1 MSRGLGLFPSL
12 VLFLVVCALAQPILV
27 PFAFA
32 LFLALL
38 LAAPVDVLQKRLR
51 FPRILA
57 VLVILVAAE
66 VVLEWVVSGV
76 AAQGSTFLERWE
88 GTDSLP
94 RGGVKGAVVP
104 GSYKARFL
112 KRLEDVKSLAGKLGL
127 GRSEKGSEKGG
138 EAEGSRREGPG
149 GEEGKE
155 PASRPAGKVGKKE
168 SEREPKGG
176 IHLSLLSL
184 EEARSWILQGLGE
197 VFSLVV
203 NLVLIAFFL
212 IFLLLDLENLE
223 RRIALATGVE
233 LGREGSGLVGQV
245 ETRLR
250 RYIAT
255 VTLINCG
262 LGLVVWA
269 ALALMGLEFPLLW
282 GVLAGLLNFIPFVGA
297 TLAGIPPVVMALV
310 QFDGYGPALAV
321 VLVYAAL
328 QTLEGYLIT
337 PTIVG
342 RLTSIN
348 PLALLLGAIFWG
360 WLWGPVGLVLATPI
374 MVCFHEIGI
383 HVEALR
389 PLAILLARG
398 DGTQLLPAPRRKGG
412 WLRRRKEEKEEKE
425 KAKEEGGKEKVNPSE
440 GGA

>member
-1 MSRGLGLFPSL
+1 MNKGLGLFPGI
-12 VLFLVVCALAQPILV
+12 VLFLLVCALAQPILV

-38 LAAPVDVLQKRLR
+38 LARPVDFLHRRLK

-57 VLVILVAAE
+57 VLVILVGAE
-66 VVLEWVVSGV
+66 VALEWVVSGV
-76 AAQGSTFLERWE
+76 AAQGSTFLARWE
-88 GTDSLP
+88 GTDTLP
-94 RGGVKGAVVP
+94 RGTAKGTPVP

-112 KRLEDVKSLAGKLGL
+112 KRLEDVKALVGKLGL
-127 GRSEKGSEKGG
+127 GRP
-138 EAEGSRREGPG
+138 A
-149 GEEGKE
+149 GKE
-155 PASRPAGKVGKKE
+155 GEGTASRPAGGKASRPAEKGPGEKKKE
-168 SEREPKGG
+168 EVH
-176 IHLSLLSL
+176 ISLLSL

-197 VFSLVV
+197 VFNLVV

-223 RRIALATGVE
+223 RRLALATGLE
-233 LGREGSGLVGQV
+233 LGKEGSGLVGQV
-245 ETRLR
+245 ENRLS

-328 QTLEGYLIT
+328 QTLEGYMIT

-383 HVEALR
+383 HVVALR

-398 DGTQLLPAPRRKGG
+398 DGTQLVPPPKKKRSWGRK
-412 WLRRRKEEKEEKE
+412 KK
-425 KAKEEGGKEKVNPSE
+425 E
-440 GGA
+440 GGAPDTHA

>member
-1 MSRGLGLFPSL
+1 MSKGLGLFPGI
-12 VLFLVVCALAQPILV
+12 VLFLLVCALAQPILV

-38 LAAPVDVLQKRLR
+38 LARPVDLLHRRLK

-57 VLVILVAAE
+57 VLVILVGAE
-66 VVLEWVVSGV
+66 VALEWVVSGV
-76 AAQGSTFLERWE
+76 AAQGSTFLSRWE
-88 GTDSLP
+88 GTDTLP
-94 RGGVKGAVVP
+94 RGTAGGTPVP

-112 KRLEDVKSLAGKLGL
+112 KRLEDVKALVGKLGL
-127 GRSEKGSEKGG
+127 GRP
-138 EAEGSRREGPG
+138 A
-149 GEEGKE
+149 GKE
-155 PASRPAGKVGKKE
+155 GEGTASRPAGGKGSRPSGKGPGEKKE
-168 SEREPKGG
+168 EVH
-176 IHLSLLSL
+176 ISLLSL

-197 VFSLVV
+197 VFNLVV

-223 RRIALATGVE
+223 RRLALATGLE
-233 LGREGSGLVGQV
+233 LGKEGSGLVGQV
-245 ETRLR
+245 ENRLS

-398 DGTQLLPAPRRKGG
+398 DGTQLVPPPRKKRSWGRRK
-412 WLRRRKEEKEEKE
+412 K
-425 KAKEEGGKEKVNPSE
+425 E
-440 GGA
+440 GGAPETHM

>member
-1 MSRGLGLFPSL
+1 MSKGFGLFPGI
-12 VLFLVVCALAQPILV
+12 VLFLLVCALAQPILV

-38 LAAPVDVLQKRLR
+38 LAAPVDVLHRRLK
-51 FPRILA
+51 FPRVIA
-57 VLVILVAAE
+57 VLVILVGAE
-66 VVLEWVVSGV
+66 VVLEWVVTGV
-76 AAQGSTFLERWE
+76 ASQGSTFLKRWE
-88 GTDSLP
+88 GTDALP
-94 RGGVKGAVVP
+94 GGMARGTPVP

-112 KRLEDVKSLAGKLGL
+112 KRMEDVKSLVGKLGL
-127 GRSEKGSEKGG
+127 GRSAGKEAPPGKKGASRP
-138 EAEGSRREGPG
+138 AEG
-149 GEEGKE
+149 
-155 PASRPAGKVGKKE
+155 PASRPGEEKE
-168 SEREPKGG
+168 KT
-176 IHLSLLSL
+176 HLSLLSL

-223 RRIALATGVE
+223 RRIALATGLE
-233 LGREGSGLVGQV
+233 LGQHGSGLVGQV
-245 ETRLR
+245 EVRLR

-310 QFDGYGPALAV
+310 QFDGYGAALAV
-321 VLVYAAL
+321 ILVYAAL

-337 PTIVG
+337 PTVVG

-360 WLWGPVGLVLATPI
+360 WLWGPVGLILATPI
-374 MVCFHEIGI
+374 MVCFHEVGI

-398 DGTQLLPAPRRKGG
+398 DGTQLIPPPRKKKRG
-412 WLRRRKEEKEEKE
+412 WRREK
-425 KAKEEGGKEKVNPSE
+425 KEKVKSSE
-440 GGA
+440 SED

>member
-1 MSRGLGLFPSL
+1 MSKGLGLFPGI
-12 VLFLVVCALAQPILV
+12 VLFLLVCALAQPILV

-38 LAAPVDVLQKRLR
+38 LARPVDFLHRRLK

-57 VLVILVAAE
+57 VLVILVGAE

-76 AAQGSTFLERWE
+76 AAQGSTFLTRWE
-88 GTDSLP
+88 GTDTLP
-94 RGGVKGAVVP
+94 GGAGRGKPVP

-112 KRLEDVKSLAGKLGL
+112 KRLEDVKALVGKLGL
-127 GRSEKGSEKGG
+127 GRP
-138 EAEGSRREGPG
+138 A
-149 GEEGKE
+149 GKE
-155 PASRPAGKVGKKE
+155 GGSPEGAASRPARAKASRPAGAGGGGKKKE
-168 SEREPKGG
+168 EV
-176 IHLSLLSL
+176 HLSLVSL

-197 VFSLVV
+197 VFNLVV

-223 RRIALATGVE
+223 RRLALATGLE
-233 LGREGSGLVGQV
+233 LGQKGSGLVGQV
-245 ETRLR
+245 ENRLS

-398 DGTQLLPAPRRKGG
+398 DGTQLVPPPRKKRPRR
-412 WLRRRKEEKEEKE
+412 RREKS
-425 KAKEEGGKEKVNPSE
+425 VNSSE
-440 GGA
+440 SGE

>member
-1 MSRGLGLFPSL
+1 MTRGLGLFPGI
-12 VLFLVVCALAQPILV
+12 VLFLLVCALAQPILV

-38 LAAPVDVLQKRLR
+38 LAGPVDFLHRRLR

-57 VLVILVAAE
+57 LLVILVGVE
-66 VVLEWVVSGV
+66 VVLESVVSGV
-76 AAQGSTFLERWE
+76 VAQGSTFLARWE
-88 GTDSLP
+88 GTDTLP
-94 RGGVKGAVVP
+94 MGTGKGTPVP

-112 KRLEDVKSLAGKLGL
+112 KRLEDVKSLVRKLGL
-127 GRSEKGSEKGG
+127 GREGEKEGG
-138 EAEGSRREGPG
+138 RPREGARSRPAG
-149 GEEGKE
+149 GGT
-155 PASRPAGKVGKKE
+155 ASRPARGRNGE
-168 SEREPKGG
+168 
-176 IHLSLLSL
+176 IHLSILSL

-197 VFSLVV
+197 VFNLVV

-223 RRIALATGVE
+223 RRLALATGLE
-233 LGREGSGLVGQV
+233 LGKEGSGLVGQV
-245 ETRLR
+245 EGRLS

-398 DGTQLLPAPRRKGG
+398 DGTQLVPPPRKRNLWGRK
-412 WLRRRKEEKEEKE
+412 KE
-425 KAKEEGGKEKVNPSE
+425 KKSGINSSE
-440 GGA
+440 SGE

>member
-1 MSRGLGLFPSL
+1 MKGGFGLFPGI

-38 LAAPVDVLQKRLR
+38 LAAPVDFLNKRLR
-51 FPRILA
+51 FPRLLA
-57 VLVILVAAE
+57 VLVILVGAE

-76 AAQGSTFLERWE
+76 AAQGTTFLKRWE

-94 RGGVKGAVVP
+94 GGMAKGAPVP

-127 GRSEKGSEKGG
+127 GRKDGKGG
-138 EAEGSRREGPG
+138 SSQGKAEAGPG
-149 GEEGKE
+149 TR
-155 PASRPAGKVGKKE
+155 PASRPALPGKETGKDE
-168 SEREPKGG
+168 AVH
-176 IHLSLLSL
+176 ISLMSL

-197 VFSLVV
+197 VFNLVV

-223 RRIALATGVE
+223 RRLALATGLE
-233 LGREGSGLVGQV
+233 LGKEGSGLVGQV

-255 VTLINCG
+255 VTMINCG

-310 QFDGYGPALAV
+310 QFDGYGAALAV

-360 WLWGPVGLVLATPI
+360 WLWGPVGLILATPI

-398 DGTQLLPAPRRKGG
+398 DGTQLVEPPRKSRKGRG
-412 WLRRRKEEKEEKE
+412 LGRKE
-425 KAKEEGGKEKVNPSE
+425 KAGPES
-440 GGA
+440 